1 MYERKLKKKQMLSQN
16 KLGTLITLRDLV
28 WRKNEA
34 KNIFAEASL
43 PFFFNSADVKWCQ
56 VYMSNLFET
65 YFTFFFRL

>member
-43 PFFFNSADVKWCQ
+43 PFFF
-56 VYMSNLFET
+56 
-65 YFTFFFRL
+65 